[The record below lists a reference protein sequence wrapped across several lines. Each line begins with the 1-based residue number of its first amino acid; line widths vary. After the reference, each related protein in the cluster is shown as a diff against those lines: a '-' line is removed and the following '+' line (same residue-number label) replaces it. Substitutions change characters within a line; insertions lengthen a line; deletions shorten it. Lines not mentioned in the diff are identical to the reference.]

1 MVQLEYGADESY
13 RLVVA
18 SQGKPSYAQLE
29 VSSSHAPTKNYSFY
43 QFFYPLIVYPLKDLK
58 VNSAL

>member
-29 VSSSHAPTKNYSFY
+29 VSSSHAPTKNYTFY
-43 QFFYPLIVYPLKDLK
+43 QFIIYPLKDLK